1 MNSQQLAEVE
11 QVKEKLA
18 LNHNQIVHEYDDI
31 KVEITYDPK
40 TQVVDI
46 SLYNGYDYIA
56 TAYFL
61 SVEAVRRFI
70 LNGFTDEEVQI
81 MKDILKIKRH
91 KTRRAYFRRLFEDPP
106 LSHKEVKKAAL
117 LSNAKKV
124 TWESV
129 KDVIPRLF
137 QTGYTKI
144 AKLGNNGYDIV
155 RLKYN
160 DVELFIV
167 ALFNDS
173 RVIGCYDTL
182 VVSKDVLGIIDCSK
196 CLTVHRL
203 GKLLDGDIKSLKKSI
218 LHEKVHLTNLMDRI
232 KNWEEWGEIQIYDAE
247 LYERMKTILNFLL
260 LESK

>member
-18 LNHNQIVHEYDDI
+18 LNHNQIVLKYDDI

-46 SLYNGYDYIA
+46 SLYKGYDYIA
-56 TAYFL
+56 SAYFL

-81 MKDILKIKRH
+81 IKDILKIKRY

-106 LSHKEVKKAAL
+106 LSHNEVKKAAL

-137 QTGYTKI
+137 QSGYTKI

-155 RLKYN
+155 HLKYN

-173 RVIGCYDTL
+173 RVIGCYDIL
-182 VVSKDVLGIIDCSK
+182 VASKDVLGIIDCSK
-196 CLTVHRL
+196 CRNVHRIR
-203 GKLLDGDIKSLKKSI
+203 KFLDGDIESLKKVI
-218 LHEKVHLTNLMDRI
+218 LYEKVHLTNLMDRI